1 MNIQQTEPIDENEL
15 QLLGA
20 MSVDELPVYKAFAGE
35 ELPQDTAKAKMFDI
49 VEALK
54 TVFDPEIPINIYDL
68 GLIYKI
74 NQEDNGDLHIDMTLT
89 APGCPVAGILPQQVA
104 DAAAGVDGVGKVE
117 VEIVWEPTWSFDRLS
132 EDARMM
138 LEMI

>member
-74 NQEDNGDLHIDMTLT
+74 NQKG
-89 APGCPVAGILPQQVA
+89 
-104 DAAAGVDGVGKVE
+104 
-117 VEIVWEPTWSFDRLS
+117 
-132 EDARMM
+132 
-138 LEMI
+138 